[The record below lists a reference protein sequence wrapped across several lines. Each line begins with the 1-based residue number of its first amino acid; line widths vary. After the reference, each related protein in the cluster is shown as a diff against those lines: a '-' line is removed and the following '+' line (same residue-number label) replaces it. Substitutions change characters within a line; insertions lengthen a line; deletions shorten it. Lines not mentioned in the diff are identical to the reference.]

1 MYLHH
6 DVQTK
11 QGNGNGWFGPI
22 YFRFGKEYAR
32 GLPKFTFG
40 KVISGGCEDLNSLS
54 QRSALFDF
62 YDSAGGDEWLRSK
75 VRVRVLYTV
84 CSFGRSRV
92 RVRVR
97 GESESESE
105 S

>member
-6 DVQTK
+6 NVQSK
-11 QGNGNGWFGPI
+11 QGNGNGWFGSI
-22 YFRFGKEYAR
+22 NN
-32 GLPKFTFG
+32 
-40 KVISGGCEDLNSLS
+40 GGCQNLNSLS

-75 VRVRVLYTV
+75 VRVRVLCTM
-84 CSFGRSRV
+84 CSFERSRV

-97 GESESESE
+97 VRGEIQSQSES
-105 S
+105 